1 MTTTLRIFI
10 WKNKVFVNLCFF
22 FCLFFF
28 PIDTVLKNPSEQFEV
43 LRGTFKL
50 GMVYGLRTRTMAT
63 RANMRITEAG
73 LVMIDIL
80 CLFLPSAS

>member
-1 MTTTLRIFI
+1 MLS
-10 WKNKVFVNLCFF
+10 FF
-22 FCLFFF
+22 FFFFF

-50 GMVYGLRTRTMAT
+50 GMVYGQRTRTMAT

-73 LVMIDIL
+73 LVMIDFL
-80 CLFLPSAS
+80 FLFLPSVS

>member
-1 MTTTLRIFI
+1 MLS
-10 WKNKVFVNLCFF
+10 
-22 FCLFFF
+22 FFF

-73 LVMIDIL
+73 LVMIDFFFISIFAF
-80 CLFLPSAS
+80 CFLIRFNKNC